1 MNQELRERVA
11 DIVRETLAERFTD
24 ELEFNPIEVIPAVDE
39 YGGGDGET
47 YLRIF
52 IVFDGYQKALD
63 LHWTSS
69 LIRRIRPKLRDAGV
83 DEFPSPSFVEKSEG
97 PRLERSPKSASA

>member
-1 MNQELRERVA
+1 MNQELREKVA
-11 DIVRETLAERFTD
+11 DIVRQTLAERFAD
-24 ELEFNPIEVIPAVDE
+24 ELKFNPIEVIPAVDE

-52 IVFDGYQKALD
+52 IVFDGEQAALD
-63 LHWTSS
+63 PDWTSS

-83 DEFPSPSFVEKSEG
+83 EEFPSPSFVEKSEW
-97 PRLERSPKSASA
+97 PRLERSLKSASA

>member
-52 IVFDGYQKALD
+52 IVFDGDQKALD
-63 LHWTSS
+63 PHWTSS

-83 DEFPSPSFVEKSEG
+83 DEFPSPSFVEKSEW
-97 PRLERSPKSASA
+97 PRLERSLKSASA